1 MKEGRL
7 TEEVYIGPMMKKIA
21 EEFERQINEEVKKY
35 HLTLTQSRVIL
46 FLAGKENQTATQ
58 KELED
63 WLQVSHPTTVTIVKS
78 MLDKGMLKTGFSAED
93 KRMKLLTL
101 TWGNEEIYQD
111 LTRHAYSME
120 DQLLK
125 GFSEAEAAIFK
136 EYMKKA
142 YRNMGLELRSEQMV

>member
-1 MKEGRL
+1 M
-7 TEEVYIGPMMKKIA
+7 IKKIS
-21 EEFERQINEEVKKY
+21 EEFERQINEEVRKY
-35 HLTLTQSRVIL
+35 QLTLTQSRVVL
-46 FLAGKENQTATQ
+46 FLSSKENKTASQ

-78 MLDKGMLKTGFSAED
+78 MQEKSMIGTGFSAED

-101 TWGNEEIYQD
+101 TWGNEEIYKELGQ
-111 LTRHAYSME
+111 HADGME
-120 DQLLK
+120 EQLLR

-142 YRNMGLELRSEQMV
+142 YLNMGLELRSDRLV